1 MNDCC
6 YVCSDSRE
14 SMDPFD
20 KYPDMGSYRTVMDE
34 HWTYCDCH
42 PECDNVDSVE
52 LRPLRVWVCDVCTE
66 DNEKESA

>member
-20 KYPDMGSYRTVMDE
+20 QYPDMGSYRTIGF
-34 HWTYCDCH
+34 W
-42 PECDNVDSVE
+42 SRG
-52 LRPLRVWVCDVCTE
+52 LSRVWVCDVCTE
-66 DNEKESA
+66 DNEKEGA